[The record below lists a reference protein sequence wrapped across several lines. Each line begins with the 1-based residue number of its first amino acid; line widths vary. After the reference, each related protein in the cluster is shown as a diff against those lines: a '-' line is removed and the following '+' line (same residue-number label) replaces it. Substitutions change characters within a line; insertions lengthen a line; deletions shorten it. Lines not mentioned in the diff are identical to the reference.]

1 VSYRDELDAA
11 HARIAAL
18 ETDLART
25 QRELTEAKGGALVK
39 VSGGDQALVRGNAG
53 GQAAPRWL
61 GAPAQLRFERELDG
75 ECPADAHT
83 EMIELM
89 RRAFGVAG
97 TTTVLPGSLAWSIA
111 GGQNNLTPTV
121 NIYVTARRGKTKLTL
136 EQRLGQTI
144 GAIYGGVGGGVGG
157 GGGAVGGVGG
167 GGGGGPAGVGG
178 APIRERDQRGAVV
191 SRQVLA
197 AQPDTIG
204 RRHVAALQ
212 RLGDRH
218 RAAPSECAGDPL
230 VIPARAPRAQIGRGD
245 RGEIR
250 LRHDG
255 HDTASISHATCC
267 SRAAA

>member
-157 GGGAVGGVGG
+157 GGVALPIAAAMLSPFAVPVALVAWFGGTY
-167 GGGGGPAGVGG
+167 ALC
-178 APIRERDQRGAVV
+178 RRLYRG
-191 SRQVLA
+191 
-197 AQPDTIG
+197 
-204 RRHVAALQ
+204 
-212 RLGDRH
+212 
-218 RAAPSECAGDPL
+218 
-230 VIPARAPRAQIGRGD
+230 RAQV
-245 RGEIR
+245 
-250 LRHDG
+250 
-255 HDTASISHATCC
+255 HAT
-267 SRAAA
+267 RLEKLLGELTEIAAEHIAKTPAPAP